1 MNPCLRIVL
10 LAAVLGLAQVQF
22 AQADSVAARKLD
34 SALAAVAAEDWA
46 AAAKLYRELAADN
59 PQQGLFWYEL
69 GTAEYHLKNYRE
81 SIAAYDRAIAVGQFV
96 GTCYFNQACCFALL
110 GEQTP
115 AIDRLELAIKA
126 GLRNRETSIR
136 EDTDLVSI
144 RDTEEFRK
152 RILPAPP
159 LDISRVDGWRMD
171 LDYLTKRVAETHYD
185 PWAHISRAEWDQ
197 EIARVSRGIPEM
209 KDHEII
215 VALIQLMVRIGDGH
229 TGLSAPRQGKFAFH
243 MLPVTFFDFKDGL
256 YVKAAHPDYAQL
268 VGKRVVRVG
277 ALSAKDAMARIQTTA
292 QRDNDQG
299 GRWMGPRYLARI
311 EYLDALGISDGLESV
326 VLTVADAKGKET
338 RITVKAIPFLGSSP
352 HDTEVE
358 PSGWIDMAP
367 PTESPPLWRRQP
379 DRYFT
384 LDYLDDSKIA
394 YANFRAVIDSP
405 HETLADF
412 AGRVVPFARDKKAR
426 VLVIDVRTNNGG
438 NNNLARPLLHAIANS
453 EFNEMGRLFVITGR
467 ETFSA
472 CQNFCNWMDR
482 QTAAIFV
489 GEPTGSR
496 PNFVGEGNEIILPYS
511 GLTANASSRYW
522 QDSYSEDRRVWI
534 APELEAEMTS
544 DDYRSNRDPAL
555 AAILEY
561 VTTRGLA
568 AAKP

>member
-1 MNPCLRIVL
+1 MPILAVVL
-10 LAAVLGLAQVQF
+10 ATTQLQS
-22 AQADSVAARKLD
+22 AQADSLAAQKLD
-34 SALAAVAAEDWA
+34 AALAAVQKEDWA
-46 AAAKLYRELAADN
+46 SAATLYRELAADN

-69 GTAEYHLKNYRE
+69 ASAEYHLKNYRQ
-81 SIAAYDRAIAVGQFV
+81 SIEAYDRAIAVGQYV

-110 GEQTP
+110 GEKGP

-126 GLRNRETSIR
+126 GLRNRENAIR
-136 EDTDLVSI
+136 EDTDLASI
-144 RDTEEFRK
+144 RDTPEFRK

-159 LDISRVDGWRMD
+159 LDISRADGWRMD
-171 LDYLTKRVAETHYD
+171 FDYLTKRVAETHYD
-185 PWAHISRAEWDQ
+185 PWANISRAEWDR
-197 EIARVSRGIPEM
+197 EITRLSKAIPEM

-277 ALSAKDAMARIQTTA
+277 SLSTKDAMARIKTTA

-299 GRWMGPRYLARI
+299 GRWMSQRYLSRI
-311 EYLDALGISDGLESV
+311 EYLDVLGISSGIESV
-326 VLTVADAKGKET
+326 DLTVADATDKET
-338 RITVKAIPFLGSSP
+338 RVTVMAVPFLGSSP
-352 HDTEVE
+352 HDAEVT
-358 PSGWIDMAP
+358 PPGWVDMAP
-367 PTESPPLWRRQP
+367 NTQPLPLWRRQP

-384 LDYLDDSKIA
+384 LDYLDDSKIV
-394 YANFRAVIDSP
+394 YANFRAVVDSP

-412 AGRVVPFARDKKAR
+412 GGRVVPFAKEKEAR

-438 NNNLARPLLHAIANS
+438 NNNLARPLLHAIASS
-453 EFNEMGRLFVITGR
+453 EFNETGRLFVITGR

-472 CQNFCNWMDR
+472 CQNFCNWLDR

-511 GLTANASSRYW
+511 GLTANASSRLW
-522 QDSYSEDRRVWI
+522 QDSYTEDMRVWI

-561 VTTRGLA
+561 LKTRDA
-568 AAKP
+568 IVRR